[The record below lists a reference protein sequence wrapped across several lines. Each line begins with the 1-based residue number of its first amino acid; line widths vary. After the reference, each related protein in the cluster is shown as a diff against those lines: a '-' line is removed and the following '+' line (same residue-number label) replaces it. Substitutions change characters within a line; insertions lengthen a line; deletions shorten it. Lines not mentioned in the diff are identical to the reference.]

1 MLKNYLQVAFRNIY
15 KYLFYSAINIF
26 GLAIGLACCM
36 LIVTYVSFELSYDK
50 YHKDSERIYRVYM
63 DGNFGPSG
71 EQKFSVTPN
80 ILAPLFQ
87 SEFPEIEKAVRVYD
101 YGRFRP
107 MVLKFGQN
115 VYQEKNFYF
124 ADSSIFSVFTF
135 NAIEG
140 DLSTALNNPRSLVL
154 TESAAKKYFGDNSAL
169 GQQITINNRSQ
180 YAVTAVIEDMPEN
193 SHFRF
198 DMVASFSS
206 ISQGQPKNYH
216 WGSANYY
223 TYFVLVPESS
233 YEQLEDKIA
242 VFVDKQRGDEYR
254 SYGFWIDYK
263 LQPLSDI
270 HLNSEFSIDTGTGGD
285 MRYVMFFSLIAVII
299 LIIACINYMNLA
311 TARASDRAKEVGMR
325 KMLGARR
332 GELFSQFIGE
342 SALITLVSII
352 IGIVLVE
359 LVMPY
364 FSEFTGKT
372 LSVNYTD
379 INVIAGIIGV
389 WVGVSFLAGSY
400 PALILSRLI
409 PSKVLKGSFRSSAMG
424 SLLRRT
430 LVVFQFMISIFLI
443 IGTLVVY
450 KQLTY
455 MQQKK
460 LGYNNEQ
467 VVALPLDHQIID
479 KLPVF
484 KDQFKSSASVLEV
497 TAASETPT
505 SVRGGYS
512 FTTKGRPSDDNQ
524 ETQALAVDWDFIKVL
539 EIEII
544 SGRDFQE
551 TDSVDDDHEF
561 VINESVMSARG
572 WDEETAIGK
581 EISLNGR
588 QGEIIG
594 VMKDFHFSSMHKP
607 IGPLVLFLDYFQ
619 LNTIMVK
626 ISGDIT
632 LGINDLEK
640 AWDELAPHRPFDFD
654 FLDTEYSVL
663 YKKETKVGQLF
674 TIFSALTILIAC
686 LGLFGLASFTAVQ
699 RSKEISVRK
708 VMGASISALIRLL
721 SKDFSRLI
729 GISFLFAAP
738 LGFFVMDKWLANNF
752 AYKIGV
758 GIETLFISGILAFV
772 IAWFTVGYQAFKAAN
787 TNPVDVLRNE

>member
-1 MLKNYLQVAFRNIY
+1 MLRNYLQVAVRNIY
-15 KYLFYSAINIF
+15 KYLFYSVINIL

-50 YHKDSERIYRVYM
+50 YHADSERIYRAYM
-63 DGNFGPSG
+63 DANFGASG
-71 EQKFSVTPN
+71 QQKLTVTPN

-87 SEFPEIEKAVRVYD
+87 SEFPEIEKSVRVYD

-107 MVLKFGQN
+107 MVLKAGQES
-115 VYQEKNFYF
+115 YQEKNFYF

-154 TESAAKKYFGDNSAL
+154 TESAAKKYFGESSSL
-169 GQQITINNRSQ
+169 GKPVTINNRSE
-180 YAVTAVIEDMPEN
+180 YVVTGVVADMQEN

-206 ISQGQPKNYH
+206 ISQGQPENH
-216 WGSANYY
+216 QWGSANYY
-223 TYFVLVPESS
+223 TYFVLTPGAAP
-233 YEQLEDKIA
+233 EQLEDKIA
-242 VFVDKQRGDEYR
+242 VFVDKQLGEQYKT
-254 SYGFWIDYK
+254 YGYWIDYK

-270 HLNSEFSIDTGTGGD
+270 HLNSEFSAGTGTGGD
-285 MRYVMFFSLIAVII
+285 MRYVIFFSLIAVII
-299 LIIACINYMNLA
+299 LLIACINYMNLA

-325 KMLGARR
+325 KMLGARK

-352 IGIVLVE
+352 LGIVLVE
-359 LVMPY
+359 LMMPY
-364 FSEFTGKT
+364 FSEFTGNMM
-372 LSVNYTD
+372 SVNYTN
-379 INVIAGIIGV
+379 INVIVGIIGV
-389 WVGVSFLAGSY
+389 WLGVSFVAGSY
-400 PALILSRLI
+400 PALILSRFI
-409 PSKVLKGSFRSSAMG
+409 PSKVLKGSFRSSVRG
-424 SLLRRT
+424 SLLRRA

-467 VVALPLDHQIID
+467 VVALPLDHQIIN

-484 KDQFKSSASVLEV
+484 KAQFKTSPFVSEV

-512 FTTKGRPSDDNQ
+512 FTTKNRPSEESQ
-524 ETQALAVDWDFIKVL
+524 ETQAMAVDWDFVKVL
-539 EIEII
+539 EIEIVY
-544 SGRDFQE
+544 GRDFQE
-551 TDSVDDDHEF
+551 ADSIDDDHEF
-561 VINESVMSARG
+561 IINESVVNARG
-572 WDEETAIGK
+572 WDAETAIGT

-588 QGEIIG
+588 EGEIIG
-594 VMKDFHFSSMHKP
+594 VMKDFHFSSMHRP
-607 IGPLVLFLDYFQ
+607 IGPLVLFLDYYQ
-619 LNTIMVK
+619 LNTMMAK

-632 LGINDLEK
+632 SGINDLEK
-640 AWDELAPHRPFDFD
+640 VWKVLAPHRPFDYD
-654 FLDTEYSVL
+654 FLDAEYSVL

-674 TIFSALTILIAC
+674 TIFSVLTILIAC

-708 VMGASISALIRLL
+708 VMGASIAGVITLL
-721 SKDFSRLI
+721 SKDFSKLI
-729 GISFLFAAP
+729 GISFLIAAP
-738 LGFFVMDKWLANNF
+738 LGFIVMNKWLANNF
-752 AYKIGV
+752 AYKIEV
-758 GIETLFISGILAFV
+758 GIETLFISGILAFA
-772 IAWFTVGYQAFKAAN
+772 IAWLTVGYQAFKAAN